1 MSGFDTTLPSIRQV
15 QTLITEEKEVELKLL
30 TDDLL
35 IGQLLWQDEQCFCL
49 VDQYDQQTLI
59 WRQAVVYIKPK
70 S

>member
-1 MSGFDTTLPSIRQV
+1 MSEFDTTLPSIRQV

-35 IGQLLWQDEQCFCL
+35 IGKLIWQDQQCLCL
-49 VDQYDQQTLI
+49 VDQYEQQTLI
-59 WRQAVVYIKPK
+59 WRQALVYLKLK